1 MGLPG
6 RFLTSD
12 KGTFGEH
19 TARVRWP
26 IIVQNAVDDLGA
38 TLEDIEGDNERLEQ
52 GKGIQDQLRELR
64 EDILSDGKL
73 KKFNEEEMEV
83 ANVPKSFN
91 EELERF
97 GDVSWFDAEWLF
109 AEIYLYRRI
118 NVLFAQQSLWRG
130 FDVFDRVKQSTF
142 RSSLHGVVELALRYR
157 SLCEQ
162 LKAIGGD
169 EEALKLLFKEFVD
182 ISLWGNATD
191 LSLLTDATIE
201 DIKSIQGAKVRQ
213 ESEANILVNDTERAW
228 EAVKHAS
235 GNSKRVDFV
244 LDNSGFELY
253 ADMMLAAFLLESKLV
268 TKCVF
273 HAKDIPYM
281 VSDVVLEDFDILL
294 KDLKDR
300 EFFPVTDA
308 SSKEALDFFADT
320 ITDYVSSG
328 KIEVRE
334 DMFWTTHLDYWN
346 INPSET
352 KYHGAEIYKYLV
364 ESTLVIFK
372 GDLNYRKLTGDRK
385 WVRTTPWLEAI
396 GPLAHSGIT
405 SLSLRTCKADVQVAL
420 PEGVDEKLSKLWEK
434 DHPGH
439 GSWWSS
445 SGKWAVICFASG
457 K

>member
-1 MGLPG
+1 MGVPG

-12 KGTFGEH
+12 RGTFGEH

-38 TLEDIEGDNERLEQ
+38 TVEGVEGERLEQ
-52 GKGIQDQLRELR
+52 GRTIQEQLRLLR
-64 EDILSDGKL
+64 EDILQDGKL
-73 KKFNEEEMEV
+73 RKFSEEEVEV
-83 ANVPKSFN
+83 AEVPLSFN
-91 EELERF
+91 EELESV
-97 GDVSWFDAEWLF
+97 GEVSWFDAEWLF
-109 AEIYLYRRI
+109 AEIYLYRRM
-118 NVLFAQQSLWRG
+118 NVLFAQQPLWRG
-130 FDVFDRVKQSTF
+130 FDIFDRVKQSTF

-162 LKAIGGD
+162 LEAIGED

-213 ESEANILVNDTERAW
+213 ESEAKILVNDTDKAW
-228 EAVKHAS
+228 EAIRNAS
-235 GNSKRVDFV
+235 GDKRVDFV

-253 ADMMLAAFLLESKLV
+253 ADMMLAAFLLKSKLV
-268 TKCVF
+268 TTCVF

-300 EFFPVTDA
+300 DFFPVNDA

-320 ITDYVSSG
+320 IIDYVSHG
-328 KIEVRE
+328 KIEIRE
-334 DMFWTTHLDYWN
+334 DLFWTTHLDYWN
-346 INPSET
+346 IDPSET
-352 KYHGAEIYKYLV
+352 KYHGAEIYKDLV

-385 WVRTTPWLEAI
+385 WARTTPWLEAI

-420 PEGVDEKLSKLWEK
+420 PEGVDEELSKLWEK
-434 DHPGH
+434 DHPGR
-439 GSWWSS
+439 GSWWCS